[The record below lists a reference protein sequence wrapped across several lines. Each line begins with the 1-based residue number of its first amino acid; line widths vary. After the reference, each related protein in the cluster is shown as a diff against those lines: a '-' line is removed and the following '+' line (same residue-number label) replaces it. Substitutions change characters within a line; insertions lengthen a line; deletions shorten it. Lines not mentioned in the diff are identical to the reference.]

1 MTGGL
6 TPRRAGLHKSMTNGE
21 DGKAYYRPLLPGKS
35 PINPR
40 ARLVH
45 SQVQSRIRRERRR
58 ASGEDRLRTRRRREL
73 GPSELRPQLP
83 RSPGGLWGWFLAL
96 AAMLGGN
103 RRPWDERQR
112 KRERRRA
119 VMSASKAARPGRE
132 QVRRPGIFQRKTG

>member
-1 MTGGL
+1 MAKH
-6 TPRRAGLHKSMTNGE
+6 PGLHKSMMNGE
-21 DGKAYYRPLLPGKS
+21 DGKAHWRPVLPGKS

-40 ARLVH
+40 ARMIG

-73 GPSELRPQLP
+73 GPSELRPTMP

-103 RRPWDERQR
+103 RRPWDERRQ
-112 KRERRRA
+112 KRDRRRSIA
-119 VMSASKAARPGRE
+119 ASSKAARPGRE
-132 QVRRPGIFQRKTG
+132 QVRRAGLFQRKTG

>member
-1 MTGGL
+1 MTLRPGQ
-6 TPRRAGLHKSMTNGE
+6 HKSQLG
-21 DGKAYYRPLLPGKS
+21 DWRPVVVKG

-40 ARLVH
+40 ARMVH

-58 ASGEDRLRTRRRREL
+58 ASSEGKMLSRRRREL
-73 GPSELRPQLP
+73 GPSER
-83 RSPGGLWGWFLAL
+83 GGLWGWFLAL

-119 VMSASKAARPGRE
+119 VISASKAARPGRE
-132 QVRRPGIFQRKTG
+132 QVRRAGMFQRKTG